1 MLLADQDRSLWDRRR
16 SPRGT
21 PLVARRCGGGR
32 PGRFA
37 LQAAIAALHAEAPA
51 WTPPTGREIV
61 GLYDLLVEIWP
72 SPVVALNRAVAV
84 GLAEGPTA
92 GLEALDALAAEPL
105 LATYSYL
112 ASARA
117 DFLRRLGRTLEAR
130 DAYEEALLLSENAV
144 ERAFL
149 ADRLGQVEI

>member
-1 MLLADQDRSLWDRRR
+1 MREAL
-16 SPRGT
+16 RGR
-21 PLVARRCGGGR
+21 P

-37 LQAAIAALHAEAPA
+37 LMAAIAAVHAEAPVVGRHRLGRDRRPLR
-51 WTPPTGREIV
+51 PPGAH
-61 GLYDLLVEIWP
+61 IWP

-84 GLAEGPTA
+84 GLAAGPAA
-92 GLEALDALAAEPL
+92 GLAALDALATEPL

-117 DFLRRLGRTLEAR
+117 DFLRRLGRADEAR
-130 DAYEEALLLSENAV
+130 TAYEEALLLSENAV

-149 ADRLGQVEI
+149 ADRLAQVKS